1 MQCQRG
7 SQPQLRRRGH
17 AVSNGEKATAT
28 NVFAEAGPAGHSWR
42 HNHPSVVS
50 ILCLAATERPRRQR
64 SVATAGRSSSACGGV
79 GAVVR
84 VADNYKKKIRSSDV
98 LFSLSFS
105 SLRLSSSASLLLR
118 GPASSWRRCFP
129 VSSPLPLA
137 AISASFATHKSADIL
152 AGWDSGGD
160 VDQRDD
166 VPSSCAAAF
175 VLLVN

>member
-84 VADNYKKKIRSSDV
+84 VADNYKKKNSLFRRSLLPVFLQSSPV
-98 LFSLSFS
+98 FLGVPPPAWSGFLLATLFSCFL
-105 SLRLSSSASLLLR
+105 SSASCR
-118 GPASSWRRCFP
+118 HICIICNP
-129 VSSPLPLA
+129 
-137 AISASFATHKSADIL
+137 
-152 AGWDSGGD
+152 
-160 VDQRDD
+160 
-166 VPSSCAAAF
+166 
-175 VLLVN
+175 